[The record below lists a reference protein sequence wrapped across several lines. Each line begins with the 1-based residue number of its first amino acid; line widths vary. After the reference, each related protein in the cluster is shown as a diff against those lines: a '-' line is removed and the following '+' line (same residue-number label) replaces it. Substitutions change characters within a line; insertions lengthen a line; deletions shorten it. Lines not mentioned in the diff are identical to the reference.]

1 MSPAD
6 ADPRQVAGL
15 PAVADLVTHVAR
27 FGVALRDRAVAVGL
41 NDEADALEAL
51 TLVDLGDRDEVR
63 RALHV
68 AFKVRPRDVEV
79 FDELFGRMWGPRGD
93 GDSQVRRSQNPLVED
108 PTKPPRPPRVRRAV
122 ALPPADARQSD
133 SETEHEVPVGD
144 DPGFSRD
151 AALRRKPFDEWTS
164 IDLREMGRL
173 VAQLARQLAT
183 RPSRRRVPT
192 RGHGDIDLRRSFRHA
207 VAQGGEFLALARRA
221 RSIEEARLV
230 LLCDTSGSMDP
241 HTRFLLE
248 FVLALRRVARRSEV
262 FVFNTAL
269 VRLTPWLSAGR
280 ALRPEFV
287 DRTLR
292 RLAAGVPDW
301 SGGTRIGEC
310 FATFADSFLGQ
321 VVDRRT
327 VVVILSDGLDSG
339 DSRPLAAAMRA
350 IQSRA
355 LGVVWLNPLA
365 GDRRYEPTARAMA
378 AALPYIDHLLPAHN
392 LESLQRLLPLLA
404 A

>member
-1 MSPAD
+1 M
-6 ADPRQVAGL
+6 AGL

-27 FGVALRDRAVAVGL
+27 FGAALRDRAVAVGL

-51 TLVDLGDRDEVR
+51 TLVDVGDRDEVHR
-63 RALHV
+63 TLRV
-68 AFKVRPRDVEV
+68 AFKVRPRDVEA
-79 FDELFGRMWGPRGD
+79 FDELFGRMWGSRAG
-93 GDSQVRRSQNPLVED
+93 GDSQVRPSLNPPVED
-108 PTKPPRPPRVRRAV
+108 PTKPPRPPRVQRAV
-122 ALPPADARQSD
+122 ALPPADARQPSD
-133 SETEHEVPVGD
+133 SDAEHEVPVGD

-164 IDLREMGRL
+164 IDLQEMGRL

-183 RPSRRRVPT
+183 RPSRRRVPA

-207 VAQGGEFLALARRA
+207 VAQGGEFLSLARRA
-221 RSIEEARLV
+221 RAIEAPRLV
-230 LLCDTSGSMDP
+230 VLCDTSGSMDP
-241 HTRFLLE
+241 HTRFLLG

-269 VRLTPWLSAGR
+269 VRLTSWLSAGQ

-287 DRTLR
+287 ERTLR

-310 FATFADSFLGQ
+310 FATFVDSFLDQ

-339 DSRPLAAAMRA
+339 DSAPLAGAMRA
-350 IQSRA
+350 IQRRA
-355 LGVVWLNPLA
+355 LAVVWLNPLA
-365 GDRRYEPTARAMA
+365 GDRRYQPTARAMA
-378 AALPYIDHLLPAHN
+378 AALPYINHLLPAHN
-392 LESLQRLLPLLA
+392 LESLRRLLPLLA